1 MEIGPNKWKSI
12 QTNGNWTEQMEIGPN
27 QWISVRTNGNRSEQM
42 EIGPNQ
48 WKSVRTNGN
57 RTKQMEIGPNKWK
70 SDRTNG
76 NRTEQ
81 TEIGPNKKW
90 NAQRKNGNRSE
101 LMEIDPNN
109 IDDVVG
115 REIHNPSNLLEQRS
129 RACMQETLLLT
140 ISVIWQLSGSNGRYQ
155 LLSTCSTHATT
166 GWYQVPQS
174 YTKTPR
180 SGPHLVS

>member
-1 MEIGPNKWKSI
+1 MEIENRSEQIEIDPNKWKSI
-12 QTNGNWTEQMEIGPN
+12 Q
-27 QWISVRTNGNRSEQM
+27 
-42 EIGPNQ
+42 
-48 WKSVRTNGN
+48 TNGN

-76 NRTEQ
+76 NLTEQ
-81 TEIGPNKKW
+81 LEIGPNKKW
-90 NAQRKNGNRSE
+90 NAQRTNGNRIE
-101 LMEIDPNN
+101 LRTYWKSIR
-109 IDDVVG
+109 IASTLG
-115 REIHNPSNLLEQRS
+115 REREKHNPSNLLEQRS
-129 RACMQETLLLT
+129 RACMKETLLLT
-140 ISVIWQLSGSNGRYQ
+140 ISIISQLSGSNGRYQ